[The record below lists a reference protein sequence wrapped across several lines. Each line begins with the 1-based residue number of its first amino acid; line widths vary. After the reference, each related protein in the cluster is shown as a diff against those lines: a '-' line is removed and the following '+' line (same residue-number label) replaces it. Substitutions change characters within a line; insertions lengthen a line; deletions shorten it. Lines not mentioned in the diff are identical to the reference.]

1 LHLPRKVFVRG
12 CLKTS
17 PSWGEVLFLCS
28 QTLVVQRVRN
38 LQKAQF
44 NKCCNFNDTQE
55 KTKVKNKQSLM

>member
-1 LHLPRKVFVRG
+1 MRG

-38 LQKAQF
+38 LQKAQLGKSGMQ
-44 NKCCNFNDTQE
+44 NCAPTQVCYVDPALF
-55 KTKVKNKQSLM
+55 KWRG